1 MPSLPFKNDEFRD
14 VNFFWLKNEG
24 VYEANIISGK
34 KPITSSSIICP
45 EAWAG
50 ILGRVMGGKLD
61 YWTGIE

>member
-45 EAWAG
+45 EA
-50 ILGRVMGGKLD
+50 
-61 YWTGIE
+61 